1 MTSTSTEE
9 LTKQAQWQKMFN
21 AILGYQTIWIADI
34 GLKTGLFRAI
44 ADSPAGIEE
53 DTLAHTLG
61 FAPRYVQV
69 WCRAAYAYE
78 LLDWDEQAGYR
89 LAPQMAALLLDPT
102 DPQFSGGRIQFY
114 AALYEDFHAFP
125 TYLRS
130 GEVWPRSAHD
140 PWLLEASKNAT
151 KPDAAMITEVVLPQA
166 KETLTRLEQGGTI
179 LDIGAGA
186 GFALVY
192 YATRF
197 PKARLVGLELDIPN
211 IELAQRAIA
220 EAGLTDRI
228 ELRREDAN
236 QLNDEQVYD
245 LVTMNLALHETGGQA
260 QYRNVLSRVRRAL
273 KSSGTVVVC
282 EFPYPDT
289 PGAYRTAPVY
299 RMLAG
304 IQLHEA
310 LVGCGMITQGE
321 LRDLLTETGFSKV
334 REASQPLATRFVM
347 LAEKQER

>member
-1 MTSTSTEE
+1 MSSSSAQEP
-9 LTKQAQWQKMFN
+9 TKQAQWQKLLN
-21 AILGYQTIWIADI
+21 YVLGNQATWIADI
-34 GLKTGLFRAI
+34 GLKAGLFRAI
-44 ADSPAGIEE
+44 AAHADGIGE
-53 DTLAHTLG
+53 DALAQQLG

-197 PKARLVGLELDIPN
+197 PKARLVGLELDIPS

-220 EAGLTDRI
+220 EAGLADRI

-245 LVTMNLALHETGGQA
+245 LVTMNLALHETGGPA
-260 QYRNVLSRVRRAL
+260 EYSNVLSRVRRAL
-273 KSSGTVVVC
+273 KSAGTVVVS
-282 EFPYPDT
+282 EFSYPDT
-289 PGAYRTAPVY
+289 PGAYRAAPVY

-347 LAEKQER
+347 LAEKQEV